1 MAPTIAQIS
10 HAIWALAREPG
21 RGVLFVMRD
30 PYEVLGVGKS
40 ANAAEIKSAYRRL
53 AKKFHPDQ
61 SKEARAKE
69 KFAEVGSAYEIVGD
83 EKRREAFDRGEI
95 DAEGR
100 PRHPGFE
107 GFAGARQRARAGQGF
122 NHFEFDFGDG
132 EFNRAKGS
140 GIDPDVLAE
149 LFGAAGMGRARKAQ
163 RGEDIGVVAAV
174 PLTTVAAGGSVR
186 VTLPTGKTLDVAVPL
201 GVEEGRQI
209 RLRGQGQPGARNGIA
224 GDALVTIRY
233 APHPSFKVEGR
244 DLRLDLPITLY
255 EAALGAKVRAPT
267 LAGEVEIAIPPG
279 ASSGRTLRLR
289 GKGLPAVGDN
299 RQGDL
304 LATLRIV
311 LPADSDPEFLGL
323 MRRWRDQKPYD
334 PRAGQA

>member
-1 MAPTIAQIS
+1 
-10 HAIWALAREPG
+10 
-21 RGVLFVMRD
+21 MRD
-30 PYEVLGVGKS
+30 PYEVLGVTKS

-69 KFAEVGSAYEIVGD
+69 RFAEVGSAYEIVGD
-83 EKRREAFDRGEI
+83 AKRRDAFDRGEI
-95 DAEGR
+95 DAEGK

-107 GFAGARQRARAGQGF
+107 GFAGARQRARTGQGF

-132 EFNRAKGS
+132 ESNRGRGS

-149 LFGAAGMGRARKAQ
+149 LFGAAGMGRARKPQ
-163 RGEDIGVVAAV
+163 RGEDVSVVAAV

-186 VTLPTGKTLDVAVPL
+186 VSLPTGKTLDVAVPV

-209 RLRGQGQPGARNGIA
+209 RLRGQGQPGARSDMA

-233 APHPSFKVEGR
+233 APHPLFKVEGR

-267 LAGEVEIAIPPG
+267 LTGEVEIAIPPG

-299 RQGDL
+299 RQGDI

-311 LPADSDPEFLGL
+311 LPAESDPEFLGL